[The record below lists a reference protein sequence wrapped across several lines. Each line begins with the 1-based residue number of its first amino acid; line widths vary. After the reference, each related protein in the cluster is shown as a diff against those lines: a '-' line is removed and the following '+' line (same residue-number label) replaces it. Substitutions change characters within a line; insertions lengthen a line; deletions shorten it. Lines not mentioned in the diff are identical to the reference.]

1 MKKLLQS
8 RKFRK
13 NLGKWI
19 FMYVICMGLFTTV
32 VTYSKYISKMLSSND
47 EARVS
52 KFNVKLRY
60 CENENC
66 ENGGTDN
73 YITKNYRP
81 TSEIVYYFS
90 VDASDLEVNADLL
103 LTIRINSHFKLKEI
117 IEITQGENKPVNN
130 ISKNSGDTMS
140 ITTSVNAGS
149 KTLKK
154 YKVVVKYDESVIE
167 YNKNNC
173 TGLTNG
179 CKIVNGVDNSSNPP
193 KYIFDETKI
202 YNILEIGYSIKQT
215 K

>member
-81 TSEIVYYFS
+81 T
-90 VDASDLEVNADLL
+90 
-103 LTIRINSHFKLKEI
+103 RINSHFKLKEI